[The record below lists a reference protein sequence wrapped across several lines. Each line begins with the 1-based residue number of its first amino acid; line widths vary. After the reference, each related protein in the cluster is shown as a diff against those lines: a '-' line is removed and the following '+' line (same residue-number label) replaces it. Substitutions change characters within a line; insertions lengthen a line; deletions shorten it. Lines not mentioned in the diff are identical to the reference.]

1 MVLIHQYIK
10 KKPPGLQSLLDPM
23 ISILLKVS
31 VVHNA
36 FIAAS
41 RLLQITYGHMN
52 ISAAK
57 VLFFLQINT
66 GVLQLACFQV
76 ILVVKCVLIFRPNWL
91 ADQMDSEVL
100 KKSALFVLIY
110 TLARFILD
118 FTLVEN
124 GFSNELKLLTGTEVE
139 M

>member
-1 MVLIHQYIK
+1 
-10 KKPPGLQSLLDPM
+10 M

-110 TLARFILD
+110 TLTRFILD